1 MGRNQMQSDAII
13 CNQMQSGAITHLR
26 EWTGHRIGWV
36 AIRCNRMQ
44 SDAIRCNQVQSG
56 AITHLGEDREPQNWI
71 GGGGPKLGVKLGVK
85 IITLGGAG
93 GPRNG
98 F

>member
-1 MGRNQMQSDAII
+1 MQS
-13 CNQMQSGAITHLR
+13 
-26 EWTGHRIGWV
+26 V
-36 AIRCNRMQ
+36 AIRFNQVQ
-44 SDAIRCNQVQSG
+44 SGPIYPRSANLMREVIGFNPFQSVSIRCNQVQSG

>member
-1 MGRNQMQSDAII
+1 MGRNQMQSDAIRRR
-13 CNQMQSGAITHLR
+13 CTLR